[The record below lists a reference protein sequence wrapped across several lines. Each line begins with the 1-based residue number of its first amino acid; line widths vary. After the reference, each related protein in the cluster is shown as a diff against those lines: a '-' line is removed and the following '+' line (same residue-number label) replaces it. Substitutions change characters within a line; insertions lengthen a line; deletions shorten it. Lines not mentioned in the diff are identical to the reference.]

1 MDSDYI
7 NKLKGSDREAYTT
20 KLLLKTGEQLPDPFS
35 LNDGWLN
42 DITMLPELSW
52 RDVTEYLI
60 DTPSRFTKE
69 AMKAYKSLEAYDYF
83 MCGHVQDCF
92 YHKISPTSDFCFI
105 KSEVSACH
113 VVTNASTF

>member
-1 MDSDYI
+1 MGSDYM
-7 NKLKGSDREAYTT
+7 NKLKGSDREVYTT

-35 LNDGWLN
+35 LNNGWLN
-42 DITMLPELSW
+42 DITMLPECYW

-69 AMKAYKSLEAYDYF
+69 ATKAYKSLEAYDYF

-92 YHKISPTSDFCFI
+92 YYKISPTSEFCFI

-113 VVTNASTF
+113 LVTNACAF

>member
-1 MDSDYI
+1 M
-7 NKLKGSDREAYTT
+7 NKLKGSYREAYTT

-42 DITMLPELSW
+42 DITMLPELSC

-60 DTPSRFTKE
+60 DTPSRLTKE

-83 MCGHVQDCF
+83 MCSHVKDCF
-92 YHKISPTSDFCFI
+92 YHKISPTSEFCLI
-105 KSEVSACH
+105 KSDVSACH